1 MPKTYRAGIIGCGA
15 IARAHAGGYEKVHN
29 AKIVAAAD
37 TEKGQLEKF
46 SREYGIQALYTDYMK
61 MLETEQLDL
70 VSICTWPPLH
80 CEMTIKAAQAG
91 VRGILCEKPMACS
104 LAEAEKMIEAA
115 DKAGVTLMIGETV
128 RFNPVN
134 LKIKD
139 LIDRNIIG
147 EIFLVRIFR
156 DHEMHDYLRRRPWML
171 DKRKAFGGIWS
182 SGGVHDV
189 DVLRMLVGEV
199 ETVSLF
205 KAKSM
210 LPEMEGDDTSAA
222 ILKFENG
229 ALGVVTESFSTKTF
243 RSLAPNGCPSI
254 INGSNGTITVHQNE
268 VEVYGEKTHGP
279 NVCLRIKVEPKDLF
293 AEEIRHFLNC
303 VRTGSKPVTSGEDQ
317 RRTLAV
323 ICAGYESL
331 SKNSV
336 PVKVK
341 Y

>member
-1 MPKTYRAGIIGCGA
+1 MKKLGVGIIGCGWA
-15 IARAHAGGYEKVHN
+15 GNQHARAYSSLGDVELVSVADEKDE
-29 AKIVAAAD
+29 AARKLSKKWGFKTCHKDYKKLLAD
-37 TEKGQLEKF
+37 PKV
-46 SREYGIQALYTDYMK
+46 DV
-61 MLETEQLDL
+61 
-70 VSICTWPPLH
+70 VSICLPIYLH
-80 CEMTIKAAQAG
+80 ADATVKAAEAG
-91 VRGILCEKPMACS
+91 KHVLCEKPMACS

-147 EIFLVRIFR
+147 EIFLARIFR
-156 DHEMHDYLRRRPWML
+156 DHEMHNYLRRRPWML

-279 NVCLRIKVEPKDLF
+279 NVCLRIKVEPKGLF

-303 VRTGSKPVTSGEDQ
+303 VRTGRKPVTSGEDQ